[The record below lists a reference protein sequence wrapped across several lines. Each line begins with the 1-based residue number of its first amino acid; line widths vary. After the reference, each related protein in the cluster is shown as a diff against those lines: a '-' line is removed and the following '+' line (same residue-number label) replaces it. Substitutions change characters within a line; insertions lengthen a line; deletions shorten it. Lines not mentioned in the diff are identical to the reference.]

1 MPIHRMTELIQK
13 LEANN
18 FSMLPKAHA
27 CTAGLKALTTSAA
40 VDNVEECRKLVVAMV
55 TCLAVDLLSYI
66 TYMLLFSLLVF
77 MKDITLF
84 YLSTYTCFKI
94 SHEDHF
100 SVTDWEKA

>member
-40 VDNVEECRKLVVAMV
+40 VDNVEECRKL
-55 TCLAVDLLSYI
+55 CGGHG
-66 TYMLLFSLLVF
+66 
-77 MKDITLF
+77 
-84 YLSTYTCFKI
+84 YLSSCGLTELYHLYAAF
-94 SHEDHF
+94 F
-100 SVTDWEKA
+100 SSCIYEGYNTVLLKYLYMFQDFS